1 MQLSHQ
7 THRQDLIAIAKTHNP
22 VVALSRS
29 LFMRRHHQMRRREQ
43 GMMMRLGSEIG
54 LANGSA
60 GHYEGHVQ
68 GKMPHNFS
76 GYGRSAAT
84 MS

>member
-1 MQLSHQ
+1 
-7 THRQDLIAIAKTHNP
+7 
-22 VVALSRS
+22 
-29 LFMRRHHQMRRREQ
+29 MRRREQ
-43 GMMMRLGSEIG
+43 GMMMRLASEIG
-54 LANGSA
+54 LSNGTA
-60 GHYEGHVQ
+60 GHYESHIQ

>member
-1 MQLSHQ
+1 MQLSP
-7 THRQDLIAIAKTHNP
+7 QDHSSDLTAIAAIGNP
-22 VVALSRS
+22 VVALSRN

-43 GMMMRLGSEIG
+43 GMMMRLSSEIG
-54 LANGSA
+54 LANGNAS
-60 GHYEGHVQ
+60 HYEGHIQ

-76 GYGRSAAT
+76 SYSRSAAT

>member
-7 THRQDLIAIAKTHNP
+7 AHSQDLIAIVKTGNP

-54 LANGSA
+54 LTNGNA
-60 GHYEGHVQ
+60 GHYEGHIQ
-68 GKMPHNFS
+68 GKIPHNFS

>member
-1 MQLSHQ
+1 
-7 THRQDLIAIAKTHNP
+7 
-22 VVALSRS
+22 
-29 LFMRRHHQMRRREQ
+29 MRRREQ

-54 LANGSA
+54 LTNDNA
-60 GHYEGHVQ
+60 GHYEGHIQ
-68 GKMPHNFS
+68 GKIPHNFS

>member
-1 MQLSHQ
+1 MKLTPQDNS
-7 THRQDLIAIAKTHNP
+7 QDLTEIVKASNP

-43 GMMMRLGSEIG
+43 GMMMRLSSEIG
-54 LANGSA
+54 LANGNAS
-60 GHYEGHVQ
+60 HYESHVQ
-68 GKMPHNFS
+68 GKVPHNFS